1 MKSDTFKI
9 AHKLVTGP
17 ASLER
22 LNEEVERLGLRR
34 PLIVTDTV
42 LRSAGTVGLVERQLG
57 GVAFDVF
64 EGVQPEPE
72 IQVVDASK
80 SMFAESNCDSLIA
93 VGGGSAIDIAKA
105 GLFAQE

>member
-1 MKSDTFKI
+1 M
-9 AHKLVTGP
+9 VTGP